1 MRPTKL
7 IMSGFGPYA
16 EKVTLDMDRLGKGGI
31 YLITG
36 DTGAGKTT
44 IFDAISFALFGEASG
59 DVRKSSSLRSK
70 YADISTPTE
79 VELFFEYRDRTYHI
93 KRNPEYMREKKNG
106 KGTVK
111 ENAGAELIDADG
123 QVFTGVRQVTARI
136 EEILGINRE
145 QFAQIAM
152 IAQGDF
158 QKLLLESTEERK
170 KIFKKLFNTG
180 KFGRLQDELKRET
193 RELENELNACEMS
206 INQYKKDVKIQ
217 ENSEDYESIRQV
229 IEDDVPNDRLIE
241 CIDTLLK
248 NNERQS
254 QNLFEELNKTEA
266 ETASIGETIAKAEEW
281 EKARNAESIALKN
294 INKAEDDCQSA
305 ERKLADF
312 KAAAEQDV
320 KVNENILRI
329 KNQIPLYGARDEKQ
343 NQLEKLNEKNDSL
356 EGSVAERS
364 QNIDILKKT
373 IAENKE
379 ELEKYRESP
388 AKLERFKSE
397 GEAANREKDK
407 INEDSQALEKLI
419 KCRRDAALARETYI
433 EKRNEYDVAK
443 RDYDTKTRAYLD
455 EQAGIIAETLNEGM
469 ACPVCGSKSHPNIA
483 KKSKEAPTKEK
494 LESTR
499 KRAEGLAAKMQ
510 EAAQDS
516 ERKKTLEASAE
527 EAVRKIMELM
537 NMSPETDGNIF
548 KAQEIINN
556 KKEKLDNRIEDL
568 KVAIKNTEDE
578 INKSETLEKEIK
590 TDSQNLEDFVGEKSK
605 LETQLAVIK
614 ENIKTLTER
623 ILELSQSLIYDS
635 KETAETEMETLEE
648 KVKSNADGLKR
659 EQGNLQDARESL
671 KGFKGELR
679 AVRNQ
684 LKNATNV
691 DTSQLKESKEK
702 LEAKKAEL
710 TEELQ
715 NIVGDIKRNQEIKQN
730 ILDEIQ
736 KSENL
741 EKKIKVVK
749 GLSDTANGDLSGK
762 DKIMLETYVQMT
774 YFDRIVERANLRLLK
789 MSGNRYELK
798 RSVSAENRRSQ
809 SGLDLDVRD
818 HYNGSDRS
826 VKTLSGGEKFI
837 ASLSLALGLAD
848 EIQESAGG
856 IRMDTMFVDEGFGS
870 LDGETLNQAMD
881 ALIGLADSNRLVGII
896 SHVEALRDRIDT
908 HIEVTKRRTG
918 GSSVEICIR

>member
-193 RELENELNACEMS
+193 RELENELKACEMS

-294 INKAEDDCQSA
+294 INKAEEDCQSA

-356 EGSVAERS
+356 EGSIAERS

-407 INEDSQALEKLI
+407 INENSQALEKLI

-494 LESTR
+494 LESAR

-537 NMSPETDGNIF
+537 NRSPETDENIF